1 MPFLVK
7 NLIENQLNLVCVKKT
22 DLASNAYSLMIEND
36 FSQLPIIDDEYRP
49 LGMITYESILR
60 SVKNLNTTMEQIYVR
75 DALTKAL
82 TSFNEDDLFDV
93 LDRLQNTNAVV
104 ILTSDHEVIGI
115 VTSYDAME
123 YFRKRTENLML
134 VEDIETNIKDL
145 ILFAYSDEK
154 DQVNVVELNSA
165 IKQINSHSDSNEK
178 TFDQLTLHEY
188 IHLLFYGKTWEKVK
202 DIFNFDKEKLRKTF
216 LNVRNTRND
225 LAHFRSAITSE
236 QQDELKFCAEW
247 LTGRLTDWEEQKQKA
262 LIDELFKKHK
272 EQESK
277 VESPASTLKEIGE
290 TAIGIDSVEASSE
303 AIRFENYDSSN
314 SRYSPLI
321 DFLVSQPGKI
331 DSIKLTFENIESIIG
346 GELPKSARSHRAWWA
361 NDTVGHP
368 QSISWLEAGW
378 KTSYINMTEKHVTF
392 SRIKEREKA
401 YIDFFSMVLTELKKK
416 ANFPVKNVSPDGS
429 SWMVIA
435 DIPNKGPKYG
445 LFVFSFTRSNRFRVE
460 LYLDLYNQEKTKR
473 VFDAIYK
480 HKDELAE
487 KVGTLTWER
496 LNEKR
501 ASRIAIYDEGQ
512 ILDKKEKLSKLKN
525 WAVETMIRFYE
536 NLAEITEQEI
546 IKEISS

>member
-7 NLIENQLNLVCVKKT
+7 NLIENQLNLVSVKKT
-22 DLASNAYSLMIEND
+22 DLASDAYSLMIEND
-36 FSQLPIIDDEYRP
+36 FSQLPVIDDEYRP
-49 LGMITYESILR
+49 LGMVTYESILR

-75 DALTKAL
+75 DALTKTL

-145 ILFAYSDEK
+145 ILFAYSDEQ
-154 DQVNVVELNSA
+154 DQVNFAELNSA
-165 IKQINSHSDSNEK
+165 IKRINSHSDSNEK
-178 TFDQLTLHEY
+178 TFDQLTLNEY

-202 DIFNFDKEKLRKTF
+202 DIFDFDKEKLRKTF
-216 LNVRNTRND
+216 LNIKNTRND
-225 LAHFRSAITSE
+225 LAHFRSTITAE

-247 LTGRLTDWEEQKQKA
+247 LTGRLTDWEEQKQKSIEGDVNVVLEPVSIEA
-262 LIDELFKKHK
+262 QADN
-272 EQESK
+272 
-277 VESPASTLKEIGE
+277 
-290 TAIGIDSVEASSE
+290 IGIPEISNEKQV
-303 AIRFENYDSSN
+303 RFEDYDSSN

-321 DFLVSQPGKI
+321 DFLISQPGKI

-401 YIDFFSMVLTELKKK
+401 YIDFFSMVLTELNKK

-429 SWMVIA
+429 SWMVVA
-435 DIPNKGPKYG
+435 DVPNSSPKYG
-445 LFVFSFTRSNRFRVE
+445 SFVFAFTRGNRFRVE
-460 LYLDLYNQEKTKR
+460 LYLDLYDQEKTKM
-473 VFDAIYK
+473 VFDAIHK
-480 HKDELAE
+480 QKDELEA
-487 KVGTLTWER
+487 KMGSINWER

-501 ASRIAIYDEGQ
+501 ASRIAIYNEGH
-512 ILDKKEKLSKLKN
+512 IFDKKEKLQQLKN
-525 WAVETMIRFYE
+525 WAVELMIIFYDSLAYIAE
-536 NLAEITEQEI
+536 NEILRVI
-546 IKEISS
+546 N